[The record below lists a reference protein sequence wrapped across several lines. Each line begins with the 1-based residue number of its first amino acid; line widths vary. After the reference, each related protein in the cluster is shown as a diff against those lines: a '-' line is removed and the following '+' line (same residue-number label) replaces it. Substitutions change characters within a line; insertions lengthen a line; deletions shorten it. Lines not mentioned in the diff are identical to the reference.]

1 MSSVGF
7 GLACLGFIAL
17 SLSMKRHYR
26 QVWPDST
33 RFATWCPR
41 NRVAG
46 YLLVA
51 LALLPCVA
59 QQGLWIGLVLWLSM
73 LAGAAFLQT
82 FLLTYWPARSWLFGG
97 ASVALVCIG
106 LLP

>member
-1 MSSVGF
+1 MGSIGF

-26 QVWPDST
+26 QVWPGST
-33 RFATWCPR
+33 SFATWYLR

-51 LALLPCVA
+51 LSLLPCIA
-59 QQGLWIGLVLWLSM
+59 QEGLWIGLVLWLSI
-73 LAGAAFLQT
+73 LAGAAFVQT

-97 ASVALVCIG
+97 ASVALVFIG
-106 LLP
+106 LLL